1 MKKLIALALA
11 LVLVLGLLS
20 GCASSGS
27 KTIKIGVFEPQSGD
41 NGAGGKQETL
51 GIQYANSVKPTVT
64 VGGTEYIYLHSNRDT
79 FFEIYRVGVDGS
91 NLERITNT
99 SNSEGF
105 PVMNPDGTRLLFTR
119 DRELWSSAPTG
130 GTEKRVTR
138 RY

>member
-64 VGGTEYIYLHSNRDT
+64 VGGTEYKIVLDIQDNQSSTDKAKTISKILHYNAT
-79 FFEIYRVGVDGS
+79 A
-91 NLERITNT
+91 N
-99 SNSEGF
+99 
-105 PVMNPDGTRLLFTR
+105 
-119 DRELWSSAPTG
+119 
-130 GTEKRVTR
+130 
-138 RY
+138 